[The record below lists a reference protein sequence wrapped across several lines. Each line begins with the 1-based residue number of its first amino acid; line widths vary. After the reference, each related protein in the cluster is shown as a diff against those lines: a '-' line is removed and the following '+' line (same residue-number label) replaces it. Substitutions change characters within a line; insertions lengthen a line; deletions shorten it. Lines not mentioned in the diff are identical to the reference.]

1 MPRPGAHAPA
11 SVPGRSVRPGR
22 SPLPGR
28 GHPFDPVRDGVGDRY
43 HRRLPS
49 AYGLKFLVVAWLP
62 GGDGGQ
68 APDVEKAAQLLVTG
82 GVMSNVHRPVVLAE
96 ELLALSFGEV
106 SQDYQRIGWVFRRLC
121 GHRTQRTLAG
131 RAQPDFATSAIPASV
146 QH

>member
-68 APDVEKAAQLLVTG
+68 APDV
-82 GVMSNVHRPVVLAE
+82 AE